1 MAKSYKFSDIDL
13 DFKINPVSGDVNI
26 LTDDVAIKRS
36 VKNLV
41 LTSRFERLFQPDV
54 ECRITDQLFENMDPL
69 AEIRIEQA
77 IRHTLTI
84 YEKRI
89 EVIDIIVSPNE
100 DKNYVGVTIVFRIKN
115 TENNITTQLKLERLR

>member
-13 DFKINPVSGDVNI
+13 DFKRNPVSGDVNI

-69 AEIRIEQA
+69 TEIRIEQA
-77 IRHTLTI
+77 IRHTLSI

-100 DKNYVGVTIVFRIKN
+100 YKNYVGVTIVFRIKN

>member
-1 MAKSYKFSDIDL
+1 MAKQYKFSDIDL

-36 VKNLV
+36 VRNLV
-41 LTSRFERLFQPDV
+41 LTSKFERLFQPDV

-69 AEIRIEQA
+69 TEIRIEQA
-77 IRHTLTI
+77 IRHTLSI

-89 EVIDIIVSPNE
+89 QVIDVIVSPNE

>member
-13 DFKINPVSGDVNI
+13 DFKKNPVSGDVNI

-77 IRHTLTI
+77 IRHTLSI

-89 EVIDIIVSPNE
+89 QVIDVIVSPNE

>member
-13 DFKINPVSGDVNI
+13 DFKKNPVSGDVNI

-41 LTSRFERLFQPDV
+41 LTSKFERLFQPDV

-69 AEIRIEQA
+69 TEIRIEQA
-77 IRHTLTI
+77 IRHTLSI

-89 EVIDIIVSPNE
+89 QVIDVIVSPNE

>member
-1 MAKSYKFSDIDL
+1 MAKTYKFSDIDL
-13 DFKINPVSGDVNI
+13 DFKKNPVSGDVNI

-69 AEIRIEQA
+69 TEIRIEQA
-77 IRHTLTI
+77 IRHTLSI

-89 EVIDIIVSPNE
+89 EVIDVIISPNE
-100 DKNYVGVTIVFRIKN
+100 EKNYVGVTIVFRIKN

>member
-1 MAKSYKFSDIDL
+1 MAKQYKFSDIDL

-77 IRHTLTI
+77 IRHTLTT

>member
-13 DFKINPVSGDVNI
+13 DFKKNPVSGDVNI